1 MIIWAFNLLLLSV
14 FIFIIGMIKPH
25 WLLFWME
32 KPNRFVIAGVSVILL
47 MAGAILFGEGNVQNE
62 PLSEVV
68 NAGKPTVVI
77 PVASES
83 PSDLVKE

>member
-1 MIIWAFNLLLLSV
+1 MIIWAFNLLLLAIFV
-14 FIFIIGMIKPH
+14 FIIGMIKPQ

-32 KPNRFVIAGVSVILL
+32 KPHRFVIVGVSVMLL
-47 MAGAILFGEGNVQNE
+47 MAAAILFGEGNRQNE

-68 NAGKPTVVI
+68 NASKPAPTS
-77 PVASES
+77 SEI

>member
-68 NAGKPTVVI
+68 NAGKPTDAVA
-77 PVASES
+77 VASES

>member
-14 FIFIIGMIKPH
+14 FIFIIGMIKPQ

-32 KPNRFVIAGVSVILL
+32 KPNRFVIVGVSAMLL
-47 MAGAILFGEGNVQNE
+47 MAGAILFGEGNKQNE

-68 NAGKPTVVI
+68 NTGKPTTT
-77 PVASES
+77 VASES

>member
-14 FIFIIGMIKPH
+14 FIFIIGMIKPQ

-32 KPNRFVIAGVSVILL
+32 KPNRFVIVGVSVILL
-47 MAGAILFGEGNVQNE
+47 MAGAILFGEGNKQNE

-68 NAGKPTVVI
+68 NAGKPAAA
-77 PVASES
+77 VASES